1 VAARASAFSFRGKT
15 DDLRAIGEKLSV
27 TTVLEGGGGGR
38 TPGRSARLVAEA
50 IAARE
55 PYLTFWKL
63 PAWKPFWQDPLGAAL
78 LRSTGLMR
86 T

>member
-1 VAARASAFSFRGKT
+1 MALQAAAATAGVAVNSTSRAHTAQ
-15 DDLRAIGEKLSV
+15 
-27 TTVLEGGGGGR
+27 VLEGGGGGR
-38 TPGRSARLVAEA
+38 APGRSARLVAEA

>member
-1 VAARASAFSFRGKT
+1 MHLVEARA
-15 DDLRAIGEKLSV
+15 
-27 TTVLEGGGGGR
+27 
-38 TPGRSARLVAEA
+38 LVAEA

-63 PAWKPFWQDPLGAAL
+63 PAWKPFWQDPEGAAL